1 MIVSIAVHD
10 TFNSVS
16 SVNKGINYDSFDC
29 YIYFINSVSSEN
41 KGIMIVSTAVHD
53 TFNSVSSENK
63 GINYDSFD
71 CCSRHF

>member
-29 YIYFINSVSSEN
+29 YSGYFYVAGAAEM
-41 KGIMIVSTAVHD
+41 G
-53 TFNSVSSENK
+53 F
-63 GINYDSFD
+63 
-71 CCSRHF
+71 

>member
-41 KGIMIVSTAVHD
+41 KGI
-53 TFNSVSSENK
+53 
-63 GINYDSFD
+63 NYDSFD